1 MTCIKR
7 SPVRWTTWGTGRQR
21 ANRKCGGERRPQIT
35 REGEKIPVS
44 GSQAAINLA
53 ERKGQQART
62 QERKADRC
70 QDQESVGDSVVV
82 THDTPTT
89 PDARPNLLKLSES
102 PCRNHVSNYQPEN
115 RVGTRTL
122 AGQGSRPV
130 TITFKCVGKKNPGAY
145 QGHHRCNCLN
155 HRTNPLRPRTP
166 TERLQRCTVK
176 KIHGVK
182 SKIGGE

>member
-1 MTCIKR
+1 
-7 SPVRWTTWGTGRQR
+7 
-21 ANRKCGGERRPQIT
+21 
-35 REGEKIPVS
+35 VS
-44 GSQAAINLA
+44 GSQAAIDLA

-122 AGQGSRPV
+122 AGKGSRPV
-130 TITFKCVGKKNPGAY
+130 TITFKCVGKKNPGAH
-145 QGHHRCNCLN
+145 QGHHSCNCLN
-155 HRTNPLRPRTP
+155 HRTNPLRPRMP

-176 KIHGVK
+176 KIREMK